1 MSFHFA
7 SSDYT
12 SSFRGVPIPDVPSI
26 RQSAL
31 EYLEGF
37 DSKTWFD
44 DPISSLLNGKLL
56 HGGKIVD
63 TVDALGNVNGR
74 QDYAT
79 AEQIQSLKSHIQT
92 YQPPKKDY
100 REEIRKVEQR
110 LLSSE
115 FCGFLIGNQCLD
127 FAKQDGVTEIE
138 EAVMANH
145 VERNLNDLLLKDEE
159 AGILIVDR
167 KPIYVSCVSNF
178 TNFLDLFR
186 KTVRCLEV
194 GVPCVILSRTNTS
207 QHSYRWA
214 KLLLDLAIEEGVD
227 PGMITYLSC
236 PVEDVVDITQSL
248 KAYTGNL
255 YATCSRELAA
265 SIKSGYPN
273 TVASTGGPNTLI
285 ALDWT
290 EAIQEAIRMSASI
303 ESSGQCTALRHAVV
317 PTSITD
323 DQVRAMLDKT
333 QDIDSPVVAL
343 KEGIFDGVFSEH
355 KGGPPGPH
363 DAGYFKHP
371 TVDASY
377 RVFTDQLA
385 PDHIPEHW
393 RRVVVD
399 VSKFDPKKNA
409 KDLEDWLNTNQPIS
423 MAVTG
428 RTKEESMEVGLALW
442 CNTGLVVNTIG
453 SPESPALTCQ
463 ARPQEA
469 EVFGEFPPR
478 RDLLQYTKYPVVVPS
493 STPGYGSEYTPS
505 FLQQQATKSRSGRTG
520 SFLSDVTDDL
530 SRGYCITLLEYLEDA
545 TQENPKRGF
554 GKGRTAM
561 WGLQRPPLKTTTY
574 LECSHNT
581 TWDELAPS
589 LLLFFA
595 TNARDQVVVVVPP
608 GNVTL
613 VELCQK
619 HSISTIEGKKKETLQ
634 PGDNL
639 CCIVDSTPRFP
650 MVGQFLTTLLPV
662 GHVKSTL
669 PNDEDFISKVQGL
682 PKWLKMET

>member
-12 SSFRGVPIPDVPSI
+12 SSFQGVPVPDVPSI

-37 DSKTWFD
+37 DSRTWFD
-44 DPISSLLNGKLL
+44 DPIASLLNGKELR
-56 HGGKIVD
+56 GGKTVD
-63 TVDALGNVNGR
+63 TIDALGKVNGR

-79 AEQIQSLKSHIQT
+79 TEQIQLLKSHIQT
-92 YQPPKKDY
+92 YQSPKKDY
-100 REEIRKVEQR
+100 REQIRKVEQR
-110 LLSSE
+110 LLSPE

-145 VERNLNDLLLKDEE
+145 VERNLNDLLLKDED
-159 AGILIVDR
+159 AGILTVDR

-214 KLLLDLAIEEGVD
+214 KLLLDLAVEEGVD
-227 PGMITYLSC
+227 AGMITYLSC
-236 PVEDVVDITQSL
+236 PVEDIVDITQSL
-248 KAYTGNL
+248 KASTGNL
-255 YATCSRELAA
+255 YATCSRDLAA
-265 SIKSGYPN
+265 AIKSGYPN
-273 TVASTGGPNTLI
+273 TIASTGGPNTLI

-290 EAIQEAIRMSASI
+290 DAIQEAIRMSASI

-317 PTSITD
+317 PPSITD
-323 DQVRAMLDKT
+323 DQIQTMLDKT
-333 QDIDSPVVAL
+333 QDIDSPVGAL
-343 KEGIFDGVFSEH
+343 KAGIFDGVFSNH
-355 KGGPPGPH
+355 KGGPPGP
-363 DAGYFKHP
+363 DDGGYLKHP
-371 TVDASY
+371 NVDASY
-377 RVFTDQLA
+377 RILTDKLP
-385 PDHIPEHW
+385 PDYIQEHW

-399 VSKFDPKKNA
+399 ISKIDAKKNA
-409 KDLEDWLNTNQPIS
+409 KGLEDWLNTNQPIS

-428 RTKEESMEVGLALW
+428 KTKEESMEVGLTLW
-442 CNTGLVVNTIG
+442 CHTGLVVNTIG
-453 SPESPALTCQ
+453 SPEAPALTCQ

-478 RDLLQYTKYPVVVPS
+478 RDLLKYTKYPVVVPS
-493 STPGYGSEYTPS
+493 STPGYGSEYTPNY
-505 FLQQQATKSRSGRTG
+505 LQQQATKSKSGRTG
-520 SFLSDVTDDL
+520 HLLADVTDDL
-530 SRGYCITLLEYLEDA
+530 IRGYCVTLLEYLEDA
-545 TQENPKRGF
+545 TQENPKQGF

-561 WGLQRPPLKTTTY
+561 WGLQRPPLTTTTY
-574 LECSHNT
+574 LECSLNT

-595 TNARDQVVVVVPP
+595 TNAKDQVVVVVPP
-608 GNVTL
+608 GNVSL
-613 VELCQK
+613 VEYCQK
-619 HSISTIEGKKKETLQ
+619 HTISTVEEKTIESLQ

-639 CCIVDSTPRFP
+639 CCIAGPMTSFP

-662 GHVKSTL
+662 GHIKSTL
-669 PNDEDFISKVQGL
+669 PNDEDFIAKVKGL